1 MFHTC
6 LDRLEELLGIPT
18 LTSMADKNNAMKK
31 WQRGSNWLGIVS
43 TIENYDIYGYAT
55 ASSIKILAMIE
66 RHTNSHTDSG
76 QSSGGGGDNIIFPLF
91 MTSDTTSQATTATS
105 FSKETDI
112 KLLFVSFSFGI
123 FHLVCLTFLF
133 Y

>member
-66 RHTNSHTDSG
+66 RHTNSHTGSG
-76 QSSGGGGDNIIFPLF
+76 QSSGGDGDNIFFPLF
-91 MTSDTTSQATTATS
+91 MTSDATSQATTTTS

-112 KLLFVSFSFGI
+112 KLLFANMVPSSP
-123 FHLVCLTFLF
+123 T
-133 Y
+133 